1 MSNAKRLVRR
11 AGRAC
16 AATLALALP
25 LFGGTI
31 AHADQ
36 TLLTIDVPSSGNV
49 DITQPVLS
57 NQVRTLRANVLLP
70 DGYDPDV
77 AYPVLYLLHGISDD
91 YRAWADH
98 TRGDVR
104 RTLDG
109 LPAIVVMPEGGRG
122 FYLNWLYRQGRD
134 WERYYFEELIP
145 EVERRF
151 RILPGRRHHT
161 IAGASMGG
169 YGALRLAS
177 QMPGYFGTAISMSG
191 FLEVGEAD
199 ASPITNFM
207 LGGPFTVLLGPRGGG
222 YARGHELRE
231 LRENLR
237 HTRVLITVGNGS
249 MDPAARDP
257 LYSALFLGNTERFL
271 ERHSVSIRRSL
282 ALAGVPVSFK
292 RQSGLHSWWYWRRDL
307 RNALQTWGVFGEPA
321 ASPEDRWT
329 YRTVAER
336 GRAWDLGFRFA
347 EAPAS
352 PVVLRRAGPVLEGE
366 GTGTVAITTA
376 DGCVF
381 TAELPFSRS
390 LPCASG

>member
-1 MSNAKRLVRR
+1 MSNATRTVRR
-11 AGRAC
+11 AGRVC
-16 AATLALALP
+16 AATVSLALL
-25 LFGGTI
+25 LLGGAT

-36 TLLTIDVPSSGNV
+36 RVVTLDVPSAGNV
-49 DITQPVLS
+49 DVTQPVLS

-109 LPAIVVMPEGGRG
+109 LDAIVVMPEGGRG
-122 FYLNWLYRQGRD
+122 FYLNWLSRPGRD
-134 WERYYFEELIP
+134 WERYYVEELIP

-151 RILPGRRHHT
+151 RILPGREHRT

-177 QMPGYFGTAISMSG
+177 QLPGYFGTAISMSG

-199 ASPITNFM
+199 ASPITDVM

-237 HTRVLITVGNGS
+237 HTRVLITVGNGA

-257 LYSALFLGNTERFL
+257 LFSALFLGNSERFL

-282 ALAGVPVSFK
+282 ALAGVPVSFR

-307 RNALQTWGVFGEPA
+307 RNAVQTWGVFGKP
-321 ASPEDRWT
+321 SGDTRQWT
-329 YRTVAER
+329 YKTVAER

-347 EAPAS
+347 EPPRS
-352 PVVLRRAGPVLEGE
+352 PVVLRRDGEMLSGE
-366 GTGTVAITTA
+366 GVGTVAITTA
-376 DGCVF
+376 GGCVF
-381 TAELPFSRS
+381 LAELPFSRS
-390 LPCASG
+390 VSCASG

>member
-1 MSNAKRLVRR
+1 MSNATRLARWAV
-11 AGRAC
+11 RAC
-16 AATLALALP
+16 ATTVALALP
-25 LFGGTI
+25 LLSGAT
-31 AHADQ
+31 ADADQ
-36 TLLTIDVPSSGNV
+36 TVVTLDVPSSGNV

-57 NQVRTLRANVLLP
+57 NHVRTLRANVLLP

-122 FYLNWLYRQGRD
+122 FYLNWLSRQGRD

-145 EVERRF
+145 AIERRF
-151 RILPGRRHHT
+151 RILPGRQHHT

-177 QMPGYFGTAISMSG
+177 QLPGYFGTAISMSG

-199 ASPITNFM
+199 ASPITDVM
-207 LGGPFTVLLGPRGGG
+207 LGGPFTALLGPRGGG

-237 HTRVLITVGNGS
+237 HTRVLITVGNGA

-257 LYSALFLGNTERFL
+257 LFSALFLGNSERFL
-271 ERHSVSIRRSL
+271 ERHAVTIRRSL
-282 ALAGVPVSFK
+282 ALAGVPVSFR

-307 RNALQTWGVFGEPA
+307 RNAVQTWGVFGAPDA
-321 ASPEDRWT
+321 PSDRWT
-329 YRTVAER
+329 YRTVAEQ
-336 GRAWDLGFRFA
+336 GRAWDLGYRFA
-347 EAPAS
+347 EAPRA
-352 PVVLRRAGPVLEGE
+352 PVVLRRDGEMLSGE
-366 GTGTVAITTA
+366 GVGTVVITTA
-376 DGCVF
+376 GGCVF
-381 TAELPFSRS
+381 LAELPFSRS
-390 LPCASG
+390 LGCPAAP